1 MTRDTFLLAFVLAA
15 AVLAGWVAFRLP
27 GFGPQT
33 LRGGWVNL
41 ALALVLGALLTPI
54 MNLVPGQPDTIAVM
68 VALIGVAAA
77 GRHVHVPLRHLARAR
92 SRSSRRWHACRG

>member
-27 GFGPQT
+27 SFGPQS

-41 ALALVLGALLTPI
+41 ALALVLGALLTPV
-54 MNLVPGQPDTIAVM
+54 MNLVPGQPDTLSVL
-68 VALIGVAAA
+68 VALIGVALPVVTYMFLS
-77 GRHVHVPLRHLARAR
+77 GIWLVRLAVEQTLAP
-92 SRSSRRWHACRG
+92 RG